1 MLMDERIE
9 VGHPERSRL
18 RVWSIFFSS
27 GDVMVQV
34 TCAPVFSVV
43 KEVGLTWL
51 GNMGRK
57 ASVQEHSVH
66 FVSLPGLS
74 LGQMGP
80 RISSTWGLQ
89 GPDSEKKMQE
99 IIGLPRKCQRTGFL
113 IKSQEMV
120 WGGFM
125 GSVTHVQG
133 TLVGNC

>member
-34 TCAPVFSVV
+34 TCAPVFFVV

-74 LGQMGP
+74 LGHMGP

-99 IIGLPRKCQRTGFL
+99 IIGPLKKVPKGRF
-113 IKSQEMV
+113 
-120 WGGFM
+120 F
-125 GSVTHVQG
+125 
-133 TLVGNC
+133 N